1 MRCKVDGMLL
11 ACSAERRKAQEE
23 REGRVRVRLR
33 AGAETR
39 AGAIRRRLTREPAR
53 S

>member
-23 REGRVRVRLR
+23 REGRVRVRL
-33 AGAETR
+33 APAP
-39 AGAIRRRLTREPAR
+39 RLERGQSASTD

>member
-23 REGRVRVRLR
+23 REGPVC
-33 AGAETR
+33 AFGW
-39 AGAIRRRLTREPAR
+39 RRRRDSTLERWR
-53 S
+53 FGVD

>member
-23 REGRVRVRLR
+23 REGRVPCAFGCAPAPRLER
-33 AGAETR
+33 GR
-39 AGAIRRRLTREPAR
+39 FGVD
-53 S
+53 